1 MKQSISLRTSYLM
14 EEIKQTGVITNI
26 EDDTLSI
33 KITTCSACSQCSA
46 KSFCSISEQKD
57 KIITAKVTN
66 SSLYSINDYVDVSIN
81 QPLAIKAVF
90 YSYVLSLIL
99 LLATIIILYTMGFND
114 FISGISGI
122 IVLIPYYFGLFL
134 LRNKF
139 RADFKFIVSAPRT
152 TQGRN

>member
-1 MKQSISLRTSYLM
+1 M

-57 KIITAKVTN
+57 KIITTKVTN
-66 SSLYSINDYVDVSIN
+66 SSLYNINDYVDISIN

-90 YSYVLSLIL
+90 YSYVLPLIL

-139 RADFKFIVSAPRT
+139 RADFKFIVSAPRI

>member
-1 MKQSISLRTSYLM
+1 M
-14 EEIKQTGVITNI
+14 EEIKQTGIITNI

-81 QPLAIKAVF
+81 QPLAIKAVL
-90 YSYVLSLIL
+90 YSYVLPLIL
-99 LLATIIILYTMGFND
+99 LLATIIALYTMGFND